1 MTIRESIRASLALLS
16 RADRRRFFLATGLQT
31 ATSLLDL
38 FGVLLIGLVGVLAA
52 ASVQHTAPPP
62 QIENIAAAFGL
73 GQLSTEGLA
82 AAVGLIA
89 AVLLLIKSGL
99 AILIMRR
106 ILRFLANR
114 SAAISTRLAATLLSR
129 PLLEAQARPSQQVA
143 YALGSSVNFAITVVL
158 SSAGT
163 IVAEGAL
170 LLLLGTALLLIDPVV
185 TVVTIAYFA
194 LIVALLQRLLGD
206 WAARAGQAGANADV
220 ASTTTIQEALLS
232 YREVSVSDRR
242 GFFRDRFSEFRNRS
256 ARANADN
263 QLIGMLPKY
272 LMEAALVFGATLLAV
287 SQFLTSDPISAI
299 ATLALFLAAGT
310 RVMPS
315 LVRMQT
321 AATGL
326 RAASGG
332 AEMAYELA
340 EQLKH
345 FAVPERPSLAASV
358 IRDRIDRGNPDFVPT
373 LEIVG
378 VTLTYPD
385 AETAALRDVSCRVA
399 AGESLA
405 LVGATGAGKSSLTD
419 VILGV
424 IDPDVGSVAISGLP
438 PADAVIKWP
447 GGIGYVPQEVA
458 LSNGSVRE
466 NIALGLPREAID
478 DERVWEA
485 LERSHIADFLRSSR
499 EGLDTLIGERGVRL
513 SGGQRQRLGIARAL
527 YTRPQLLV
535 LDEATSS
542 LDAETEHAI
551 ASTFKAL
558 EGDVTTVTVAHRL
571 ATIRHADLV
580 LYLEHGHVLARG
592 SFEEVRSAVPHF
604 ERQAKLLGL

>member
-1 MTIRESIRASLALLS
+1 M
-16 RADRRRFFLATGLQT
+16 LATGLQM

-52 ASVQHTAPPP
+52 ASVQHNAPPSSL
-62 QIENIAAAFGL
+62 ENVAAFF
-73 GQLSTEGLA
+73 GQGHVSTEMLA
-82 AAVGLIA
+82 AVVGLMA
-89 AVLLLIKSGL
+89 AGLLLLKSGL
-99 AILIMRR
+99 SILITRR

-114 SAAISTRLAATLLSR
+114 SAAISARLAGTMLSR
-129 PLLEAQARPSQQVA
+129 PLLEVQARPSQAVA
-143 YALGSSVNFAITVVL
+143 YALSASVGFAVTVVL
-158 SSAGT
+158 TSAVI
-163 IVAEGAL
+163 IVSEGAL
-170 LLLLGTALLLIDPVV
+170 LVLLGGALLLVDPVV
-185 TVVTIAYFA
+185 TLVTIGYFF
-194 LIVALLQRLLGD
+194 LIVILLQRLLGN
-206 WAARAGQAGANADV
+206 WAARVGQLGAEADV

-242 GFFRDRFSEFRNRS
+242 SFFRDRFSKFRYQ
-256 ARANADN
+256 AAHATADI
-263 QLIGMLPKY
+263 QLISILPKY

-287 SQFLTSDPISAI
+287 SQFLTTDPISAI

-340 EQLKH
+340 DSLQQ
-345 FAVPERPSLAASV
+345 FAAPERPSFAPSV
-358 IRDRIDRGNPDFVPT
+358 IREQIELGNPDLVPT

-378 VTLTYPD
+378 ITLTYPGSD
-385 AETAALRDVSCRVA
+385 TAALRDVSCRVA

-424 IDPDVGSVAISGLP
+424 VEPNDGSVTISGLS
-438 PADAVIKWP
+438 PAEAVIKWP

-458 LSNGSVRE
+458 LSNGTVRD
-466 NIALGLPREAID
+466 NVALGIPREAID
-478 DERVWEA
+478 DERIWEA

-499 EGLDTLIGERGVRL
+499 EGLDTRIGERGVRM

-527 YTRPQLLV
+527 YTRPRLLV

-551 ASTFKAL
+551 GSTFKAL

-580 LYLEHGHVLARG
+580 LYLEHGHVIARG
-592 SFEEVRSAVPHF
+592 TFNEVRLAVPHF